1 MFPSNTLSENW
12 RCLLRDFYL
21 MTLRGPLREL
31 SFGYACWP
39 AIQAG
44 LPPQIKQTNKKGH
57 WTRSRQTHLCALQ
70 ARMYT
75 EQLDTFY
82 LKSWTLHL
90 KTFANKSLLGELEFK
105 FWSVSNPSNLR

>member
-1 MFPSNTLSENW
+1 MPPCATSIY
-12 RCLLRDFYL
+12 CLCGDLY
-21 MTLRGPLREL
+21 G
-31 SFGYACWP
+31 SFLLGVHG
-39 AIQAG
+39 G
-44 LPPQIKQTNKKGH
+44 LPLGPGCLPRSNKQTRKVIGRDLIK
-57 WTRSRQTHLCALQ
+57 THFCALQ